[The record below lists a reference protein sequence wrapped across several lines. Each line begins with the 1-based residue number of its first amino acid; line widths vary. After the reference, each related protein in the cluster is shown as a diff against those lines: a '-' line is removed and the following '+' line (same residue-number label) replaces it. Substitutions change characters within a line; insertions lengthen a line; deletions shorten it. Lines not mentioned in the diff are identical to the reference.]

1 MMHVEGSRH
10 VGLGFGA
17 ITRQDIAPN
26 TRFRLNEAEVLQ
38 QTRLSAEERDQIVRQ
53 TQGQVFYTPAEG
65 DGAHYMDWEGTAQF
79 MPAYTQNGDCYVFQV
94 GGDGSDTMDTAMHR
108 LKRMFSRYT
117 PVVLNYWT
125 PADTPGQPIAGLDVM
140 S

>member
-26 TRFRLNEAEVLQ
+26 TRFRLNEAEVRQ
-38 QTRLSAEERDQIVRQ
+38 QTRLSAEKRDQIVRQ

-65 DGAHYMDWEGTAQF
+65 GGRCPGPGGLAGR
-79 MPAYTQNGDCYVFQV
+79 PA
-94 GGDGSDTMDTAMHR
+94 
-108 LKRMFSRYT
+108 
-117 PVVLNYWT
+117 
-125 PADTPGQPIAGLDVM
+125 PADRTGG
-140 S
+140 